1 MTSQFKSIIE
11 KIKTDKNVQV
21 AVASIAAATV
31 LVIGGTMYYVSHT
44 HHQTGEQT
52 YKKAASIGSE
62 KYEKVRKDE
71 ESDTKID
78 DKLVESISSTTS
90 SSSSN
95 SSNSN
100 NSTNSS
106 SSSSGTSSSSNSQS
120 VTQTNQS
127 SQSSQSSQST
137 QSNDS
142 SSAAETTSAN
152 TEDNR
157 KEDSSRKTE
166 SKSKSKS
173 KSESVKKSSSGKSSR
188 SKRSADQS
196 DWDEN
201 QSETR
206 KSEEVSGD
214 NWNDED
220 SVEELNLQR

>member
-31 LVIGGTMYYVSHT
+31 LVIGGTMYYVSQT

-95 SSNSN
+95 SSNSSNSN

-106 SSSSGTSSSSNSQS
+106 SSSSRTSSSSNSQS

-127 SQSSQSSQST
+127 SQST

-142 SSAAETTSAN
+142 SSTAETTSAN

-166 SKSKSKS
+166 SKSKS
-173 KSESVKKSSSGKSSR
+173 ESVKKSSSGRSSR

>member
-31 LVIGGTMYYVSHT
+31 LVIGGTMYYVSQT

-95 SSNSN
+95 SSNSSNSN

-106 SSSSGTSSSSNSQS
+106 SSSSRTSRSSNSQS
-120 VTQTNQS
+120 VTQTN
-127 SQSSQSSQST
+127 QSSQST

-166 SKSKSKS
+166 SKSKS
-173 KSESVKKSSSGKSSR
+173 ESVKKSSSGRSSR

>member
-31 LVIGGTMYYVSHT
+31 LVISGTMYYVSQT
-44 HHQTGEQT
+44 QQQTGEQT

-90 SSSSN
+90 SPSSN

-100 NSTNSS
+100 TSTNSS
-106 SSSSGTSSSSNSQS
+106 SSSSRTSSSSNSQS
-120 VTQTNQS
+120 VTQNNQS
-127 SQSSQSSQST
+127 SQSTQSA

-142 SSAAETTSAN
+142 SSAADTTSAN

-166 SKSKSKS
+166 SKSKS
-173 KSESVKKSSSGKSSR
+173 ESVKKSPSRRSSR

>member
-31 LVIGGTMYYVSHT
+31 LVISGTMYYVSQT
-44 HHQTGEQT
+44 HHQTDEQT
-52 YKKAASIGSE
+52 YKKAVSIGSE

-95 SSNSN
+95 SSSSN

-106 SSSSGTSSSSNSQS
+106 SSSSGTLSSSNSQS
-120 VTQTNQS
+120 VTQTN
-127 SQSSQSSQST
+127 QSSQST

>member
-31 LVIGGTMYYVSHT
+31 LVIGGTMYYVSQT
-44 HHQTGEQT
+44 QQQTGEQT

-78 DKLVESISSTTS
+78 DKLVESISPTTS
-90 SSSSN
+90 SSSIN

-127 SQSSQSSQST
+127 SQST

-152 TEDNR
+152 AEDNR

-166 SKSKSKS
+166 SKSKS
-173 KSESVKKSSSGKSSR
+173 ESVKKSSSRRSSR

>member
-31 LVIGGTMYYVSHT
+31 LVIGGTMYYVSQT
-44 HHQTGEQT
+44 HHQTDEQT

-127 SQSSQSSQST
+127 SQST

-142 SSAAETTSAN
+142 SSTAETTSAN

-166 SKSKSKS
+166 SKSKS
-173 KSESVKKSSSGKSSR
+173 ESVKKSSSGRSSR

>member
-31 LVIGGTMYYVSHT
+31 LVIGGTMYYVSQT

-90 SSSSN
+90 SPSGN

-106 SSSSGTSSSSNSQS
+106 SSSSGTSSSSNSQN
-120 VTQTNQS
+120 VTQTN
-127 SQSSQSSQST
+127 QSSQST

-173 KSESVKKSSSGKSSR
+173 ESVKKSSSRRSSR

>member
-31 LVIGGTMYYVSHT
+31 LVIGGTMYYVSQT

-90 SSSSN
+90 SPSGN

-106 SSSSGTSSSSNSQS
+106 SSSSGTSSSSNSQN
-120 VTQTNQS
+120 VTQTN
-127 SQSSQSSQST
+127 QSSQST

-142 SSAAETTSAN
+142 SSTAETTSAN

-166 SKSKSKS
+166 SKSKS
-173 KSESVKKSSSGKSSR
+173 ESVKKSSSGRSSR

>member
-31 LVIGGTMYYVSHT
+31 LVIGGTMYYVSQT
-44 HHQTGEQT
+44 QQQTGEQT
-52 YKKAASIGSE
+52 YKKSASIGSE

-78 DKLVESISSTTS
+78 DKLVESISPTTS
-90 SSSSN
+90 SSSINSSN

-106 SSSSGTSSSSNSQS
+106 SSSSGTSSSSNSQN
-120 VTQTNQS
+120 VTQTN
-127 SQSSQSSQST
+127 QSSQST

-142 SSAAETTSAN
+142 SSTAETTSAN

-166 SKSKSKS
+166 SKSKS
-173 KSESVKKSSSGKSSR
+173 ESVKKSSSGRSSR

>member
-31 LVIGGTMYYVSHT
+31 LVIGGTMYYVSQT
-44 HHQTGEQT
+44 HHQTDEQT

-90 SSSSN
+90 SSSGN

-106 SSSSGTSSSSNSQS
+106 SSSSRTSSSSNSQS

-127 SQSSQSSQST
+127 SQSSQST
-137 QSNDS
+137 RSNDS
-142 SSAAETTSAN
+142 SSTAETTSAN

-166 SKSKSKS
+166 SKSKS
-173 KSESVKKSSSGKSSR
+173 ESVKKSSSGRSSR

>member
-106 SSSSGTSSSSNSQS
+106 SSSSGTLSSSNSQS
-120 VTQTNQS
+120 VTQTN
-127 SQSSQSSQST
+127 QSSQST

-152 TEDNR
+152 TEYNR

-166 SKSKSKS
+166 SKS

>member
-31 LVIGGTMYYVSHT
+31 LVIGGTMYYVSQT
-44 HHQTGEQT
+44 HHQTDEQT

-120 VTQTNQS
+120 VTRTN
-127 SQSSQSSQST
+127 QSSQSSQST

-173 KSESVKKSSSGKSSR
+173 ESVKKSSSRKSSR

>member
-31 LVIGGTMYYVSHT
+31 LVIGGTMYYVSQT
-44 HHQTGEQT
+44 RHQTGEQT

-71 ESDTKID
+71 ESATKID

-95 SSNSN
+95 SSNSSNSN

-106 SSSSGTSSSSNSQS
+106 SSSSRTSSSSNSQS
-120 VTQTNQS
+120 VTQTNQP
-127 SQSSQSSQST
+127 SQST

-142 SSAAETTSAN
+142 SSTAETTSAN

-166 SKSKSKS
+166 SKSKS
-173 KSESVKKSSSGKSSR
+173 ESVKKSSSGRSSR

>member
-31 LVIGGTMYYVSHT
+31 LVIGGTMYYVSQT
-44 HHQTGEQT
+44 RHQTGEQT

-71 ESDTKID
+71 ESATKID

-95 SSNSN
+95 SSNSSNSN

-106 SSSSGTSSSSNSQS
+106 SSSSRTSSSSNSQS
-120 VTQTNQS
+120 VTQTN
-127 SQSSQSSQST
+127 QSSQST

-166 SKSKSKS
+166 SKSKS
-173 KSESVKKSSSGKSSR
+173 ESVKKSSSGRSSR

-206 KSEEVSGD
+206 KSEEVLGD

>member
-31 LVIGGTMYYVSHT
+31 LVIGGTMYYVSQT
-44 HHQTGEQT
+44 HHQTDEQT

-106 SSSSGTSSSSNSQS
+106 FSSSGTSSSSNSQS
-120 VTQTNQS
+120 VTQTN
-127 SQSSQSSQST
+127 QSSQST

-166 SKSKSKS
+166 SKSKS
-173 KSESVKKSSSGKSSR
+173 ESVKKSSSGRSSR

>member
-127 SQSSQSSQST
+127 SQST

-166 SKSKSKS
+166 SKSKSG
-173 KSESVKKSSSGKSSR
+173 SVKKSSSGRSSR

>member
-31 LVIGGTMYYVSHT
+31 LVIGGTMYYVSQT

-52 YKKAASIGSE
+52 YKKAASIESE

-95 SSNSN
+95 SSNSS

-120 VTQTNQS
+120 VTQTN
-127 SQSSQSSQST
+127 QSSQST

-166 SKSKSKS
+166 SKSKSKSKS

>member
-31 LVIGGTMYYVSHT
+31 LVIGGTMYYVS
-44 HHQTGEQT
+44 QTQQQTSEQT
-52 YKKAASIGSE
+52 YKKAVSIGSE

-90 SSSSN
+90 SLSSN

-100 NSTNSS
+100 TSTNSS

-120 VTQTNQS
+120 VTQTN
-127 SQSSQSSQST
+127 QSSQST

-166 SKSKSKS
+166 SKSKS
-173 KSESVKKSSSGKSSR
+173 ESVKKSSGRRSSR

>member
-31 LVIGGTMYYVSHT
+31 LVIGGTMYYVSQT
-44 HHQTGEQT
+44 QQQTGEQT

-95 SSNSN
+95 SSNSSNSN

-106 SSSSGTSSSSNSQS
+106 SSSSRTSSSSNSQS

-127 SQSSQSSQST
+127 SQSTQST

-142 SSAAETTSAN
+142 SSTAETTSAN

-166 SKSKSKS
+166 SKSKS
-173 KSESVKKSSSGKSSR
+173 ESVKKSSSGRSSR

>member
-31 LVIGGTMYYVSHT
+31 LVIGGTMYYVSQT
-44 HHQTGEQT
+44 HHQTDEQT

-120 VTQTNQS
+120 VTQS
-127 SQSSQSSQST
+127 SQSTQST

-173 KSESVKKSSSGKSSR
+173 ESVKKSSSVKSSR

-196 DWDEN
+196 DCDEN

>member
-31 LVIGGTMYYVSHT
+31 LVIGGTMYYVSQT
-44 HHQTGEQT
+44 HHKTGEQT

-127 SQSSQSSQST
+127 SQST

-166 SKSKSKS
+166 SKSKS
-173 KSESVKKSSSGKSSR
+173 ESVKKSSSGRSSR

>member
-31 LVIGGTMYYVSHT
+31 LVIGGTMYYVSQT
-44 HHQTGEQT
+44 HHQTDEQT

-127 SQSSQSSQST
+127 SQST

-166 SKSKSKS
+166 SKSKS
-173 KSESVKKSSSGKSSR
+173 ESVKKSSSGRSSR

>member
-31 LVIGGTMYYVSHT
+31 LVIGGTMYYVSQT
-44 HHQTGEQT
+44 QQQTGEQT

-78 DKLVESISSTTS
+78 DKLVESISPTTS
-90 SSSSN
+90 SSSINSSN

-106 SSSSGTSSSSNSQS
+106 SSSSGTSSSFNSQN
-120 VTQTNQS
+120 VTQTN
-127 SQSSQSSQST
+127 QSSQST

-173 KSESVKKSSSGKSSR
+173 ESVKKSSSRRSSR

>member
-31 LVIGGTMYYVSHT
+31 LVIGGTMYYVSQT

-90 SSSSN
+90 SLSSN

-100 NSTNSS
+100 TSTNSS

-120 VTQTNQS
+120 VTQTN
-127 SQSSQSSQST
+127 QSSQST

-173 KSESVKKSSSGKSSR
+173 ESVKKSSSRRSSR

>member
-31 LVIGGTMYYVSHT
+31 LVIGGTMYYVSQT
-44 HHQTGEQT
+44 HQQSGEQT

-90 SSSSN
+90 SPSSN

-100 NSTNSS
+100 TSTNSS

-127 SQSSQSSQST
+127 SQST

-152 TEDNR
+152 TEDDR

-166 SKSKSKS
+166 SKSKS
-173 KSESVKKSSSGKSSR
+173 ESVKKSSSRRSSR

>member
-31 LVIGGTMYYVSHT
+31 LVIGGTMYYVSQT

-90 SSSSN
+90 SPSGN

-127 SQSSQSSQST
+127 SQST

-152 TEDNR
+152 AEDNR
-157 KEDSSRKTE
+157 KEDSSGKTE
-166 SKSKSKS
+166 SKS
-173 KSESVKKSSSGKSSR
+173 KSESVKKSSSRRSSR
-188 SKRSADQS
+188 SKRSTDQS

>member
-31 LVIGGTMYYVSHT
+31 LVIGGTMYYVSQT

-127 SQSSQSSQST
+127 SQST

-166 SKSKSKS
+166 SKSKS
-173 KSESVKKSSSGKSSR
+173 ESVKKSSSGRSSR

-214 NWNDED
+214 NWNYED

>member
-31 LVIGGTMYYVSHT
+31 LVIGGTMYYVSQT
-44 HHQTGEQT
+44 RHQTGEQT

-95 SSNSN
+95 PSNSSNSS

-106 SSSSGTSSSSNSQS
+106 SSSSGTSSFSNSQS

-127 SQSSQSSQST
+127 SQST

-142 SSAAETTSAN
+142 SSEAETTSAN

-166 SKSKSKS
+166 SKSKS
-173 KSESVKKSSSGKSSR
+173 ESVKKSSSRRSSR

>member
-31 LVIGGTMYYVSHT
+31 LVIGGTMYYVSQT
-44 HHQTGEQT
+44 HHQTDEQT
-52 YKKAASIGSE
+52 YNKAASIGSE

-127 SQSSQSSQST
+127 TQST

-166 SKSKSKS
+166 SKSKS

>member
-31 LVIGGTMYYVSHT
+31 LVIGGTMYYVSQT

-95 SSNSN
+95 SSNSSNSN

-106 SSSSGTSSSSNSQS
+106 SSSSRTSSSSNSQS

-127 SQSSQSSQST
+127 SQSSQST

-142 SSAAETTSAN
+142 SSTAETTSAN

-166 SKSKSKS
+166 SKSKS
-173 KSESVKKSSSGKSSR
+173 ESVKKSSSRRSSR
-188 SKRSADQS
+188 FKRSADQS

>member
-31 LVIGGTMYYVSHT
+31 LVIGVAMYYVS
-44 HHQTGEQT
+44 QTQQQTSEQT

-95 SSNSN
+95 SSNSSNSN

-106 SSSSGTSSSSNSQS
+106 SSSSRTSSSSNSQS

-127 SQSSQSSQST
+127 SQST

-142 SSAAETTSAN
+142 SSTAETTSAN

-166 SKSKSKS
+166 SKSKS
-173 KSESVKKSSSGKSSR
+173 ESVKKSSSGRSSR

>member
-1 MTSQFKSIIE
+1 MTSQFKLIIE

-31 LVIGGTMYYVSHT
+31 LVIGGTMYYVSQT
-44 HHQTGEQT
+44 QQQTGEQT

-90 SSSSN
+90 SPSSN

-100 NSTNSS
+100 TSTNSS

-120 VTQTNQS
+120 VTQTN
-127 SQSSQSSQST
+127 QSSQST

-166 SKSKSKS
+166 SKSKS
-173 KSESVKKSSSGKSSR
+173 ESVKKSSSRRSSR

>member
-21 AVASIAAATV
+21 SVASIAAATV
-31 LVIGGTMYYVSHT
+31 LVIGGTMYYVSQT
-44 HHQTGEQT
+44 HQQSGEQT

-90 SSSSN
+90 SPSSN

-100 NSTNSS
+100 TSTNSS

-127 SQSSQSSQST
+127 SQST

-152 TEDNR
+152 TEDDR

-166 SKSKSKS
+166 SKSKS
-173 KSESVKKSSSGKSSR
+173 ESVKKSSSRRSSR

>member
-31 LVIGGTMYYVSHT
+31 LVIGGTMYYVSQT
-44 HHQTGEQT
+44 HQQSGEQT

-95 SSNSN
+95 SSNSSNSN

-106 SSSSGTSSSSNSQS
+106 SSSSRTSSSSNSQS

-127 SQSSQSSQST
+127 SQST

-142 SSAAETTSAN
+142 SSTAETTSAN

-166 SKSKSKS
+166 SKSKS
-173 KSESVKKSSSGKSSR
+173 ESVKKSSSGRSSR

>member
-31 LVIGGTMYYVSHT
+31 LVIGGTMYYVSQT
-44 HHQTGEQT
+44 HHQTDEQT

-106 SSSSGTSSSSNSQS
+106 SSSSRTSSSSNSQS
-120 VTQTNQS
+120 VTQTN
-127 SQSSQSSQST
+127 QSSQST

-166 SKSKSKS
+166 SKSKS
-173 KSESVKKSSSGKSSR
+173 ESVKKSSSGRSSR

>member
-31 LVIGGTMYYVSHT
+31 LVIGGTMYYVSQT
-44 HHQTGEQT
+44 QQQTGEQT

-90 SSSSN
+90 SLSSN

-100 NSTNSS
+100 TSTNSL

-127 SQSSQSSQST
+127 SQSN

-142 SSAAETTSAN
+142 SSAAETTSAT

-166 SKSKSKS
+166 SKSKS
-173 KSESVKKSSSGKSSR
+173 ESVKKSSSRRSSR